1 MRSGEA
7 YKEQIKD
14 GRAVY
19 VGGQRVEDV
28 PAHPAFSGIVDTV
41 AGLYDR
47 ALALP
52 ETMAYQSPEL
62 GAEVNRA
69 FAIPRTREDL
79 AARRAASQT
88 WAEVSQGFVGRG
100 PDHVG
105 AFLAAFAA
113 NPQVFDRGEREL
125 GSNVTAYYRE
135 VAERDLFVT
144 YAIIPPQINRA
155 AAASEWDDELLQVG
169 VLEERE
175 DGIVVRGSQMLATSG
190 PIADEIFVSCI
201 RPLSPEEE
209 RYAISFALPTASEG
223 MKLYCRRPYA
233 PSKPSTFDYPLS
245 TRFDEPDALV
255 VFDDVF
261 VPWERVFAYRDVPGV
276 RAQFFETAA
285 HVLGNAQAQIR
296 LIVKTKFLAGVA
308 RKLAAMTGIERIP
321 SVQEKLGELAS
332 LAAVVEGMSIASE
345 ATSIQHPSGVEIP
358 NPRFLYGA
366 MGLQAELYPRVLG
379 LLRELAGGGV
389 LQQPSSYRE
398 LTETETRAD
407 MERYLQG
414 ADCDAE
420 ERVKLFKLAWDA
432 VGSEF
437 GSRHHQY
444 ELFYAGAPFVV
455 KGYAFRNYGYDDA
468 TEQVDAFLAEY
479 GLEVESLPGG
489 AAR

>member
-1 MRSGEA
+1 MRSGAE
-7 YKEQIKD
+7 YKAALAD
-14 GRAVY
+14 DRAVY
-19 VGGQRVEDV
+19 VDGQRVEDV
-28 PAHPAFSGIVDTV
+28 RTHPAFAGVVDTV
-41 AGLYDR
+41 ASLYDR
-47 ALALP
+47 ALELP
-52 ETMAYQSPEL
+52 EVMAYESPEL
-62 GAEVNRA
+62 GTTINRV
-69 FAIPRTREDL
+69 FSIPRTREDL
-79 AARRAASQT
+79 AARRAASQA
-88 WAEVSQGFVGRG
+88 WAQVSQGFVGRG

-105 AFLAAFAA
+105 AFLTAFAA
-113 NPQVFDRGEREL
+113 APQVFDRGERKFS
-125 GSNVTAYYRE
+125 GNVERYYRE

-144 YAIIPPQINRA
+144 YAIIPPQVNRA
-155 AAASEWDDELLQVG
+155 AAATEWDDELLQVG

-190 PIADEIFVSCI
+190 PIADEVFVSCI

-209 RYAISFALPTASEG
+209 RYAISFALPTATEG

-233 PSKPSTFDYPLS
+233 PSKPSVFDYPLS

-255 VFDDVF
+255 VFEDVF
-261 VPWERVFAYRDVPGV
+261 VPWERVFVHRDVPGV
-276 RAQFFETAA
+276 RAQFFETPA

-296 LIVKTKFLAGVA
+296 LIVKTKFLAGVT
-308 RKLAAMTGIERIP
+308 RKIATMTGIERIP

-332 LAAVVEGMSIASE
+332 LASIVEGMSIASE
-345 ATSIQHPSGVEIP
+345 ATSVQHPSGVEIP

-366 MGLQAELYPRVLG
+366 MGLQAELYPRILG

-398 LTETETRAD
+398 LVEPETRRD
-407 MERYLQG
+407 MERYLQASG
-414 ADCDAE
+414 TEAE

-455 KGYAFRNYGYDDA
+455 KGYAFRNYGYEEA
-468 TEQVDAFLAEY
+468 LEQVDAFLEGY
-479 GLEVESLPGG
+479 GLDVAALPGG
-489 AAR
+489 AAA